1 MSDETKKLTR
11 TLYDWEV
18 EEFTPLF
25 GNTLQY
31 QLIRIHECTPWPD
44 TIDRL
49 GRKLKGMPPPSANSH
64 NAMTLGNHCYFPV
77 QLPEILVPMNHPN
90 NYKLD
95 WLVHE
100 LTHCWQFQHFGWKY
114 LVKALRA
121 QFRDKENAYEY
132 GGAEG
137 LLKSRQNDIRFK
149 QFNPEQ

>member
-1 MSDETKKLTR
+1 
-11 TLYDWEV
+11 
-18 EEFTPLF
+18 
-25 GNTLQY
+25 
-31 QLIRIHECTPWPD
+31 
-44 TIDRL
+44 
-49 GRKLKGMPPPSANSH
+49 
-64 NAMTLGNHCYFPV
+64 
-77 QLPEILVPMNHPN
+77 MNHPN

-149 QFNPEQ
+149 QFNPEQWVILSRRTNLRKRKELDVVPWEPYIDDLRSTS